1 MSHAALPT
9 LRTPRL
15 TLRPLEHSDADA
27 IVEGINNFDVSRW
40 LGNVPYPYQNRD
52 AVEFMDRVIDNTL
65 PIWAVENSEGF
76 IGLVGLDDELGY
88 WFARR
93 VWRKGYGFEAAR
105 AAVAHWFQ
113 DPSNGSLTSGHYDEN
128 DRSRRVLT
136 SLGFQVEGH
145 SPRYAKSLAQEVPG
159 TDVILTRKR
168 WELRQDFRLYTPRLT
183 IRPIE
188 DQDAGPFAR
197 LTVPEITRMLSR
209 LKTGMT
215 EAEVLADLPR
225 RRWRGLLRFTLVI
238 EHQGQFVGTI
248 GVGAGPTSVGYF
260 LDPALWGRGL
270 MTEALSAVLPELF
283 DRFPISEIHAD
294 HFEDNPASGAV
305 LRKLGFSK
313 TGQSMATSMA
323 RVEPAALITYAL
335 KRDNLR
341 VQA

>member
-15 TLRPLEHSDADA
+15 TLRPLEQSDADA
-27 IVEGINNFDVSRW
+27 IVDGINNFDVSRW
-40 LGNVPYPYQNRD
+40 LGRVPYPYDKSD
-52 AVEFMDRVIDNTL
+52 AVEFLGRAFGNRL
-65 PIWAVENSEGF
+65 SIWAVENSDSF

-93 VWRKGYGFEAAR
+93 VWRKGFGFETAR
-105 AAVAHWFQ
+105 AAVAHWFD
-113 DPSNGSLTSGHYDEN
+113 DPKNDRLTSGFYDDN
-128 DRSRRVLT
+128 DRSRRVLM

-145 SPRYAKSLAQEVPG
+145 SPRYAKALAHDVPG

-168 WELRQDFRLYTPRLT
+168 WEARQDFTLYTPRLT

-188 DQDAGPFAR
+188 DRDAGPFAR
-197 LTVPEITRMLSR
+197 LTVPDITRMLTN
-209 LKTGMT
+209 LKTGMS

-225 RRWRGLLRFTLVI
+225 RKWQGLLRFTLAI

-260 LDPALWGRGL
+260 LDPALWGQGL
-270 MTEALSAVLPELF
+270 MTEALTAVLPEVF
-283 DRFPISEIHAD
+283 DRFPISAIYAD

-305 LRKLGFSK
+305 LRKLGFSQ
-313 TGQSMATSMA
+313 TGQSMAKSVA
-323 RVEPAALITYAL
+323 RVEPGVLITYAL

>member
-27 IVEGINNFDVSRW
+27 IVDGINNFDVSRW
-40 LGNVPYPYQNRD
+40 LGTVPYPYRLEDAQKYLAIVRD
-52 AVEFMDRVIDNTL
+52 GGQQV
-65 PIWAVENSEGF
+65 WAIESEAGF
-76 IGLVGLDDELGY
+76 IGTISSHEQLGY
-88 WFARR
+88 WLARQG
-93 VWRKGYGFEAAR
+93 WRKGFGFEAGR
-105 AAVAHWFQ
+105 AVVHNWFADAKNEDISASHFQ
-113 DPSNGSLTSGHYDEN
+113 GNG
-128 DRSRRVLT
+128 RSAGVLRA
-136 SLGFQVEGH
+136 LGFQFLRHTKTHAE
-145 SPRYAKSLAQEVPG
+145 SLAQEVPA

-168 WELRQDFRLYTPRLT
+168 WEARQGFTLYTPRLT

-188 DQDAGPFAR
+188 DRDAGPFAR
-197 LTVPEITRMLSR
+197 LTVPEITRMLSG
-209 LKTGMT
+209 LKTGMS

-248 GVGAGPTSVGYF
+248 RVGAGPTSVGYF
-260 LDPALWGRGL
+260 LDPALWGQGL
-270 MTEALSAVLPELF
+270 MTEALTAVLPELF
-283 DRFPISEIHAD
+283 DRFPISAIHAD

-313 TGQSMATSMA
+313 TRQSLAKSVA
-323 RVEPAALITYAL
+323 RVEPGVLITYAL